1 MLEGHDEECD
11 DVLVMHSLQSYFY
24 VDATRHV
31 VQSPINIE
39 IYKIAKYKNNIPMGM
54 FESVVRLQ

>member
-31 VQSPINIE
+31 QSAINIE
-39 IYKIAKYKNNIPMGM
+39 IYKIAKYKNNIPMGL
-54 FESVVRLQ
+54 FASVVR